1 MGTNLKKLAK
11 KIDGYDHVLVIMRH
25 AKAESFGSTGDDRGR
40 ELTDK
45 GRKQAKIVGRGL
57 TELGLVPD
65 RIAVSGAT
73 RAQQTLERMLK
84 SFGDRPRVDNRQS
97 LYDGGVQ
104 AVLDELAHTPAKNRT
119 LLILGHEPTMSI
131 SCQWLASSGSD
142 PSALDLLTLGMST
155 ASVAIFGS
163 DRPFDQ
169 WQVHSG
175 DLLAVLN
182 VKDFD

>member
-1 MGTNLKKLAK
+1 MGVSLKKLAK
-11 KIDGYDHVLVIMRH
+11 KVAGYGHVLVVMRH
-25 AKAESFGSTGDDRGR
+25 AKAESFDASGDDRSR
-40 ELTDK
+40 KLTDK
-45 GRKQAKIVGRGL
+45 GLKQAKTVGRGL
-57 TELGLVPD
+57 TELDLVPD
-65 RIAVSGAT
+65 RIAVSGAV

-84 SFGDRPRVDNRQS
+84 SFGDKPKVDTRQS

-104 AVLDELAHTPAKNRT
+104 AVLDELAHTHAKTRT
-119 LLILGHEPTMSI
+119 LMILGHEPTMSI
-131 SCQWLASSGSD
+131 SCQWIASSGSD
-142 PSALDLLTLGMST
+142 PAALDLLTLGMST

-163 DRPFDQ
+163 NKPFDQ

>member
-1 MGTNLKKLAK
+1 MGVNFKKLAK
-11 KIDGYDHVLVIMRH
+11 KIDGSKHILIMMRH
-25 AKAESFGSTGDDRGR
+25 AKAESFSAQGDRDR

-45 GRKQAKIVGRGL
+45 GLKQAKIVGRGL

-84 SFGDRPRVDNRQS
+84 LFGDKPSVDNRQS

-104 AVLDELAHTPAKNRT
+104 AVLDELTHTPDKARV
-119 LLILGHEPTMSI
+119 LMILGHEPTMSV
-131 SCQWLASSGSD
+131 SCQWLASSDSD
-142 PSALDLLTLGMST
+142 PERLDLLTLGMST
-155 ASVAIFGS
+155 AGVAIFGS
-163 DRPFDQ
+163 DKPFNQ

-175 DLLAVLN
+175 TLLAVLN

>member
-1 MGTNLKKLAK
+1 MGVNLKKLGK
-11 KIDGYDHVLVIMRH
+11 KLDAYKHVLIVMRH
-25 AKAESFGSTGDDRGR
+25 AKAESFSAKGDRDR

-45 GRKQAKIVGRGL
+45 GLKQAKTVGRGL
-57 TELGLVPD
+57 AELELVPD

-84 SFGDRPRVDNRQS
+84 FFGDKPNVDNRQS

-104 AVLDELAHTPAKNRT
+104 AVLDELAHTPGKTRV
-119 LLILGHEPTMSI
+119 LLILGHEPTVSI
-131 SCQWLASSGSD
+131 SCQWLSSSDSD
-142 PSALDLLTLGMST
+142 PAALDLLTLGMST
-155 ASVAIFGS
+155 AAVAIFGS
-163 DRPFDQ
+163 DKPFDE

-182 VKDFD
+182 VKDFE